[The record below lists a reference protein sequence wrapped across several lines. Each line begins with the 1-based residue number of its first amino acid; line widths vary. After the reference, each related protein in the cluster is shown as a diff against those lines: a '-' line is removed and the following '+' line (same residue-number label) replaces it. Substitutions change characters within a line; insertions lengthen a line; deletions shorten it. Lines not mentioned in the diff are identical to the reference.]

1 MDNYCN
7 NCGKTGHQYHQCK
20 LPIISI
26 GIIAFRR
33 SSEGLQILMIRRK
46 NTLGYMDFMRGK
58 YSIYNKE
65 YLLNL
70 LKEMTIEEKEDIK
83 KNDFQVLWQK
93 LWNETNISE
102 QYKNEEEIS
111 KEKFNALKSGIMIQ
125 NEYYSLCEL
134 IDESNKSTTWDEPE
148 WGFPKGRR
156 NHYEKDIDCAFREF
170 TEETGYN
177 RKYLQNIENLIPYEE
192 IFTGS
197 NYKSYKHK
205 YYLMKMSS
213 IPEIDSNTITNY
225 DKSEVSKM
233 EWKTYDD
240 CLKCIRP
247 YNLEKKR
254 ILENIYKCLMN
265 YIITDL

>member
-7 NCGKTGHQYHQCK
+7 NCGKPGHQYHQCK
-20 LPIISI
+20 MPIISI

-33 SSEGLQILMIRRK
+33 SSDGLQLLMIRRK

-65 YLLNL
+65 YIFNL
-70 LKEMTIEEKEDIK
+70 LKEMTIEEKENIK
-83 KNDFQVLWQK
+83 KYGFDQLWRE
-93 LWNETNISE
+93 LWDESNISE
-102 QYKNEEEIS
+102 QYKNEQQIS
-111 KEKFNALKSGIMIQ
+111 CEKFNALKSGIMIQ
-125 NEYYSLCEL
+125 NDYYNICDLV
-134 IDESNKSTTWDEPE
+134 DESNAYTTWDEAE

-156 NHYEKDIDCAFREF
+156 NHHEKDIDCAFREF
-170 TEETGYN
+170 TEETGYPI
-177 RKYLQNIENLIPYEE
+177 RLLKPIENLIPYEE

-205 YYLMKMSS
+205 YYLMKMTNS
-213 IPEIDSNTITNY
+213 IDTNTPNQY

-233 EWKTYDD
+233 EWKTYEE

-254 ILENIYKCLMN
+254 ILENIYSCLMN
-265 YIITDL
+265 YAITEL

>member
-7 NCGKTGHQYHQCK
+7 NCRKVGHQYHQCK
-20 LPIISI
+20 MPIISI
-26 GIIAFRR
+26 GIIAFRT
-33 SSEGLQILMIRRK
+33 SCQGLQLLMIRRK

-65 YLLNL
+65 YILNL
-70 LKEMTIEEKEDIK
+70 LKEMTLEEKK
-83 KNDFQVLWQK
+83 KIMSTDFHSLWHE
-93 LWNETNISE
+93 LWHDSNISE
-102 QYKNEEEIS
+102 QYKNEEQIS
-111 KEKFNALKSGIMIQ
+111 MEKFNALRTGIIVQ
-125 NEYYSLCEL
+125 NDFYTVCQLV
-134 IDESNKSTTWDEPE
+134 DESNRQSMWQEAE

-156 NHYEKDIDCAFREF
+156 NHYEKDIDCALREF

-177 RKYLQNIENLIPYEE
+177 RKYLKPIQNLIPFEE

-205 YYLMKMSS
+205 YYLMKMLN
-213 IPEIDSNTITNY
+213 IENIECIDNY

-233 EWKTYDD
+233 EWKTYEE

-254 ILENIYKCLMN
+254 ILENIHNCLMN
-265 YIITDL
+265 FIITDM